1 MPLYKSLNVLNS
13 LRIAKCINF
22 HIYRSIRGL
31 SNAHRY
37 GARSPLAERISFYL
51 PWNFPF
57 TRSRVGQTR
66 MEKVVR
72 CQIPVGERRKKK
84 ESILLLYKFK
94 ENERKMAQSSLA
106 ELYKNWF
113 SAVSI
118 LGTRLLGGV
127 AMTARPLGVR
137 ASIT

>member
-1 MPLYKSLNVLNS
+1 MHTDMALDRPLLKEY
-13 LRIAKCINF
+13 
-22 HIYRSIRGL
+22 
-31 SNAHRY
+31 
-37 GARSPLAERISFYL
+37 
-51 PWNFPF
+51 PF
-57 TRSRVGQTR
+57 TCPGISHSLDREWDKPGWKRSYG
-66 MEKVVR
+66 VR
-72 CQIPVGERRKKK
+72 FQLGKEEKK